1 MATQLNNNGHKG
13 IDALLEGEENITAGA
28 NAALDPTYK
37 ILNIGKGKVVAPL
50 AISSSHSPEMILSRG
65 RLGLYTADQIDEM
78 KAGGVQ
84 VDEVNLNNLLKNLK
98 ELETQLKGQFVGMD
112 EIAHLLMIGLFTGE
126 SVFMYSLPG
135 AAKSS
140 IAKKLAEGIAGSFFK
155 SNLTPDMSKED
166 LFGPIS
172 VEGIKQGKW
181 TREWSGLATS
191 EVALLDEFFKGS
203 PTVRNNVLSIA
214 EEHTVSD
221 SEGEHAVPLIALI
234 AASNEL
240 IDPSARHAMW
250 DRFLIRVELGYPDEP
265 DQMTELFSSISGR
278 RPITV
283 RIDPA
288 EIILLQGI
296 VEYMA
301 MNLPGAIVQVL
312 VKALKTLQ
320 GKNIN
325 PSPRRRLGW
334 ARCVVAERL
343 LDIGKG
349 AVTPDHIV
357 IGAHILW
364 IDPKDKGEV
373 EKVLFGLSSPE
384 RGMMIRSKADV
395 EAFRQSF
402 AKLSADADDPNSK
415 TPKDALTGEMGQ
427 MAQKLRTIMDGLKS
441 GITSPDYMDECGKLI
456 DSIKNLR
463 SDITE
468 KCATLMASK

>member
-1 MATQLNNNGHKG
+1 MTTATTPT
-13 IDALLEGEENITAGA
+13 TAQSQ
-28 NAALDPTYK
+28 AAFLAGVATVK
-37 ILNIGKGKVVAPL
+37 VLNIGKGKVVAPIT
-50 AISSSHSPEMILSRG
+50 ISQTHIPEMVLSRG
-65 RLGLYTADQIDEM
+65 RLGLFTSDQLDEI
-78 KAGGVQ
+78 KANGTQ
-84 VDEVNLNNLLKNLK
+84 IEEVNLNGLLKELK
-98 ELETQLKGQFVGMD
+98 ELETQIKGQFVGMD

-140 IAKKLAEGIAGSFFK
+140 IAKKLAEGIAGNFFK
-155 SNLTPDMSKED
+155 SNMTPDMSKED

-172 VEGIKQGKW
+172 VEGIKHGKW

-221 SEGEHAVPLIALI
+221 SEGDHPVPLVALI
-234 AASNEL
+234 GASNEL

-265 DQMTELFSSISGR
+265 DQMTDLFSSISGR
-278 RPITV
+278 RPVTV
-283 RIDPA
+283 KIDPA

-320 GKNIN
+320 GKGIN

-357 IGAHILW
+357 VGAHILW
-364 IDPKDKGEV
+364 IDPKDKTEV

-395 EAFRQSF
+395 EAFKQQF
-402 AKLSADADDPNSK
+402 AKLSADADDANSK
-415 TPKDALTGEMGQ
+415 TPKDSIAGEMGQ
-427 MAQKLRTIMDGLKS
+427 MASKLRAIMDGLKA
-441 GITSPDYMDECGKLI
+441 GVTSPDYLDECGKLI
-456 DSIKNLR
+456 DNIKSLR

-468 KCATLMASK
+468 KCATLLTK